1 MIVMPPE
8 KALTLP
14 DPDITFD
21 LSAEDFSWVMKSSQV
36 LNTPNVVI
44 ESDGSTINI
53 VSSDLKNNSSH
64 TDALEVGKGNGDKYK
79 MVFLTEHLSKVLSG
93 SYTVQISSKGLAQF
107 QNKNVPLKYWVA
119 TETGSTFTKG

>member
-1 MIVMPPE
+1 
-8 KALTLP
+8 
-14 DPDITFD
+14 
-21 LSAEDFSWVMKSSQV
+21 

-64 TDALEVGKGNGDKYK
+64 TDALEVGKGNGDKFK
-79 MVFLTEHLSKVLSG
+79 MVFLTEHLSKVLTG

-107 QNKNVPLKYWVA
+107 QNKNVPLKYWIA